1 VINEEVFSIADDASV
16 ENEPPKEAITQL
28 GSSFEIKNVTVTKK
42 SSRSFPTALLALV
55 VIAPLIFVFAMGALS
70 NSHKDQADRSFLFNT
85 VESDYFTLTVDSDY
99 TVDSVVGKKVP
110 FLERHI
116 FSNTK
121 DGQKTLTILVKDIG
135 FDYSIEE
142 NLGAKARR
150 DNPKMYTELPFELEG
165 KQGVYFKKTQES
177 FEHFILLVD
186 RSRSVLY
193 EITMAS
199 PTTFANDIE
208 LSTKFNDILSNI
220 TFLEK

>member
-1 VINEEVFSIADDASV
+1 LADDVNTS
-16 ENEPPKEAITQL
+16 NEPPKEAITQL
-28 GSSFEIKNVTVTKK
+28 GSSFEIKHVTVAKK
-42 SSRSFPTALLALV
+42 GSRSFPTALLALV
-55 VIAPLIFVFAMGALS
+55 VVAPLIFVFAMGALS
-70 NSHKDQADRSFLFNT
+70 NSNKDKTDKSFLFNT
-85 VESDYFTLTVDSDY
+85 VESEYFTLSVDSDY
-99 TVDSVVGKKVP
+99 AVESVVDKKVP

-135 FDYSIEE
+135 FDYSLEE

-150 DNPKMYTELPFELEG
+150 DNPQMYSEMPFELDG

-177 FEHFILLVD
+177 FEHFVLLID
-186 RSRSVLY
+186 RNRSVLY
-193 EITMAS
+193 EITMGS

-208 LSTKFNDILSNI
+208 LSTKFNDILNNI